1 MSGPTESTNYAL
13 LSAAQV
19 EEGPRLLSPHFG
31 FFYKAKNTKIKVILV
46 EKPSTQH
53 VILNILENELNN
65 EIERKPEWKYYGKN
79 LSDVTFLST
88 AWSGNTRV
96 EWQVCFIFFS
106 AAHIRP
112 SYICKK
118 R

>member
-1 MSGPTESTNYAL
+1 MSGTTDGTNYAL

-19 EEGPRLLSPHFG
+19 EEGPRLIPPHFG
-31 FFYKAKNTKIKVILV
+31 FFYKAKNTRIKVIFV

-53 VILNILENELNN
+53 VIMNILENELNN
-65 EIERKPEWKYYGKN
+65 EIEREPEWKYYGKN

-96 EWQVCFIFFS
+96 EWQVCFIFIP
-106 AAHIRP
+106 ATHINP
-112 SYICKK
+112 SS
-118 R
+118 